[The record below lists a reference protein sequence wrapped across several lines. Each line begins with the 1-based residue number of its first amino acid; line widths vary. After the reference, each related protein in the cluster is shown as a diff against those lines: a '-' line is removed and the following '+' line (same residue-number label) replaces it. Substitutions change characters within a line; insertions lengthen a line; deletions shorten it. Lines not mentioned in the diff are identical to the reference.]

1 MARRLVGVRVEIVEV
16 EVTALLEVVSTH
28 VTSRGV
34 TPRFSD

>member
-1 MARRLVGVRVEIVEV
+1 MARRLVGMRVETVEV
-16 EVTALLEVVSTH
+16 EATALLKVVSTR